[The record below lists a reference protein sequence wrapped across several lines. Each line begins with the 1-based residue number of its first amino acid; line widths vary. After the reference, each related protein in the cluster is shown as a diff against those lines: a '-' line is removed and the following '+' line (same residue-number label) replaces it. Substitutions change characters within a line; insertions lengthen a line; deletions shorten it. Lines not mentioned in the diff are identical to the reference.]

1 MERRSIMEQEPK
13 QENKIERKPLLIEIG
28 HEEMPAMPETSEAG
42 DLQDQQAQSEKS
54 TQNNLAV
61 RVFNHLNKIF
71 KGSF

>member
-1 MERRSIMEQEPK
+1 MGRRSTIK
-13 QENKIERKPLLIEIG
+13 RKPLLIEIG

-61 RVFNHLNKIF
+61 RVFHYFNKIF
-71 KGSF
+71 EGSF